1 MTREIFYVDD
11 INVAHACIAFA
22 EQLNF
27 SVSPNIE
34 NLEEGM
40 YLTTGS
46 KKFDVNWIRT
56 EEFAAKESSM
66 VFDLLE
72 DGGIFDFVRNLID
85 SYTPDTDHDE
95 VNLHEPEVAL
105 PQVPDADTICALYN
119 KVRSQKKSPTRYHV
133 TLKDG
138 NWVATTTDAE
148 SYGNLAL
155 LFVTSQR

>member
-46 KKFDVNWIRT
+46 KKFDVNWIKT
-56 EEFAAKESSM
+56 AKFAKDKQPGIISN
-66 VFDLLE
+66 LLE
-72 DGGIFDFVRNLID
+72 DNGVVDFINNLID
-85 SYTPDTDHDE
+85 AYTPESDE
-95 VNLHEPEVAL
+95 VDLDDEEEIPTPSV
-105 PQVPDADTICALYN
+105 DTIVALYN
-119 KVRSQKKSPTRYHV
+119 KVKSQKKSPKNYFIALR
-133 TLKDG
+133 DDR
-138 NWVATTTDAE
+138 WIATTSDDN

-155 LFVTSQR
+155 VYTAAQ